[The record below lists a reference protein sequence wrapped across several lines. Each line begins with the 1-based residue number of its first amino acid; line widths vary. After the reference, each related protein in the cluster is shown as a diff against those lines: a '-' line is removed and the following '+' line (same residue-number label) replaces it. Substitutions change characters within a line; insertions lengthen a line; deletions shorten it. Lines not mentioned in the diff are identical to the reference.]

1 MHRASVLYLHTR
13 SFFTSE
19 LYACTWFDGYLG
31 GGNPGGTGFRDENVG
46 RRRGRLHCAR
56 RDDAPADRDGAA
68 CTSIHYIH
76 RHR

>member
-46 RRRGRLHCAR
+46 RRRGRLHALGATTLQPTATAR
-56 RDDAPADRDGAA
+56 RV
-68 CTSIHYIH
+68 H
-76 RHR
+76 R